1 MKMANWVTET
11 TASSFDQNSAIN
23 SAMTNRQGVRETGAG
38 NTGNNGAKAG
48 FFGIGGSE
56 GLSLVG
62 LSATKIDTVRQTIR
76 DQVSQI
82 EAQLNNMDSAAETK
96 GAFVSHDGSV
106 ETSVKAAVD
115 NVKQYVINLTSGLLA
130 FSDKLADVKNTWQ
143 NQTTTMKTNIDTATG
158 QSDAGTKYTE
168 SVQ

>member
-1 MKMANWVTET
+1 MANWVTET

-38 NTGNNGAKAG
+38 NTGNNGNNIFLEAFTG
-48 FFGIGGSE
+48 VNT

-62 LSATKIDTVRQTIR
+62 LSAAKIETVRETIR
-76 DQVSQI
+76 EQVSSI
-82 EAQLNNMDSAAETK
+82 EAQLNNMDSAAET
-96 GAFVSHDGSV
+96 GNAFKSHDDSV
-106 ETSVKAAVD
+106 EKAVKAAVD

-143 NQTTTMKTNIDTATG
+143 TQTGAMAGNINTATG
-158 QSDAGTKYTE
+158 ASDAGTKYTE
-168 SVQ
+168 SIQ

>member
-1 MKMANWVTET
+1 
-11 TASSFDQNSAIN
+11 
-23 SAMTNRQGVRETGAG
+23 
-38 NTGNNGAKAG
+38 
-48 FFGIGGSE
+48 
-56 GLSLVG
+56 
-62 LSATKIDTVRQTIR
+62 
-76 DQVSQI
+76 
-82 EAQLNNMDSAAETK
+82 MDSAAETK

-143 NQTTTMKTNIDTATG
+143 TQTGAMAGNINTATG
-158 QSDAGTKYTE
+158 ASDAGTKYTE

>member
-1 MKMANWVTET
+1 MANWVTET
-11 TASSFDQNSAIN
+11 TASAFDSKQAIN
-23 SAMTNRQGVRETGAG
+23 TAMTNRQGVREIGSGVAG
-38 NTGNNGAKAG
+38 NTGNNVFLEALTGVNTG
-48 FFGIGGSE
+48 F
-56 GLSLVG
+56 SLVG
-62 LSATKIDTVRQTIR
+62 LSAAKIDTVRQTIR

-143 NQTTTMKTNIDTATG
+143 TQTGAMAGNINTATG
-158 QSDAGTKYTE
+158 ASDAGTKYTE